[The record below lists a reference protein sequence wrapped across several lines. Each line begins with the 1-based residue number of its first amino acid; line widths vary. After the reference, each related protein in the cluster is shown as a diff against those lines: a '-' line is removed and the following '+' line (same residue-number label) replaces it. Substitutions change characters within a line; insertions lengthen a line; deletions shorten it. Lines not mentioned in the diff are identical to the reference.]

1 MSKRT
6 QVRRLP
12 KKAVHDREVM
22 NQILDTALVAHVAIV
37 DDDQPYALPVGFA
50 RDGDRLLLHGSAA
63 SRLFKK
69 LADGKPCCATI
80 TIMDGLVMARSAFES
95 SMHYRC
101 VMVLGEAVELHGD
114 EKVAAFD
121 LLVKAFMPGREL
133 EVRKSTEKELKATTL
148 VALSLDEASV
158 KVSNFEP
165 GDLPEDMDSP
175 LWAGVIPIEHTFGT
189 PRDAADLKPG
199 IPVPGYIAE
208 WTNGRT

>member
-6 QVRRLP
+6 QVHRLP

>member
-1 MSKRT
+1 
-6 QVRRLP
+6 
-12 KKAVHDREVM
+12 M

>member
-12 KKAVHDREVM
+12 KKAVNDREVM
-22 NQILDTALVAHVAIV
+22 NQILDAALVAHVAIV
-37 DDDQPYALPVGFA
+37 DDKQPYALPVSFA

-133 EVRKSTEKELKATTL
+133 EVRKSTKKELKATTL

-175 LWAGVIPIEHTFGT
+175 LWAGIIPIQHTFGT

>member
-6 QVRRLP
+6 QVHRLP

-121 LLVKAFMPGREL
+121 LFVKAFMPGREL

-175 LWAGVIPIEHTFGT
+175 LWAGVIPIKHTFGT

>member
-1 MSKRT
+1 
-6 QVRRLP
+6 
-12 KKAVHDREVM
+12 
-22 NQILDTALVAHVAIV
+22 
-37 DDDQPYALPVGFA
+37 
-50 RDGDRLLLHGSAA
+50 
-63 SRLFKK
+63 
-69 LADGKPCCATI
+69 
-80 TIMDGLVMARSAFES
+80 VMARSAFES

-133 EVRKSTEKELKATTL
+133 EVRKSTKKELKATTL

-175 LWAGVIPIEHTFGT
+175 LWAGIIPIQHTFGT

>member
-1 MSKRT
+1 LSKRT

>member
-1 MSKRT
+1 
-6 QVRRLP
+6 
-12 KKAVHDREVM
+12 M

-101 VMVLGEAVELHGD
+101 VMVVGEAVELHGD

>member
-1 MSKRT
+1 
-6 QVRRLP
+6 
-12 KKAVHDREVM
+12 M

-80 TIMDGLVMARSAFES
+80 TVMDGLVMARSAFES

>member
-6 QVRRLP
+6 QIRRVP
-12 KKAVHDREVM
+12 KKAVNDREIM
-22 NQILDTALVAHVAIV
+22 NQILDTGLVAHVAFV
-37 DDDQPYALPVGFA
+37 DDKQPYALPVGFA

-80 TIMDGLVMARSAFES
+80 TIMDGLVMSRSAFES

-114 EKVAAFD
+114 EKMAAFD
-121 LLVKAFMPGREL
+121 LIVKAFMPGREL
-133 EVRKSTEKELKATTL
+133 EVRKSTKKELKATKL

-158 KVSNFEP
+158 KVSNLDP

-175 LWAGVIPIEHTFGT
+175 LWAGVIPIHHTFGT

-208 WTNGRT
+208 WTHGRT

>member
-1 MSKRT
+1 
-6 QVRRLP
+6 
-12 KKAVHDREVM
+12 M

-175 LWAGVIPIEHTFGT
+175 LWAGVIPIKHTFGT